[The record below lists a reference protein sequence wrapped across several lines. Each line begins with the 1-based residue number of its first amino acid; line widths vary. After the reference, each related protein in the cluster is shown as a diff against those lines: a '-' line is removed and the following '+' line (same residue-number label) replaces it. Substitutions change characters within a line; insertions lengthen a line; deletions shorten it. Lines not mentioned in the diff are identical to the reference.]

1 MSSESQLPSEVAF
14 ASFLVYNPSR
24 VRFPSDLSRKSR
36 TVMRAVK
43 SETASWA
50 RKQRLGERLAQ
61 EVGEEIREEFLGAET
76 TLVPMPG
83 HAPMKDARA
92 HWSARELCEHFV
104 HSGLGAQWLPLLE
117 RAHAV
122 AKSSTS
128 NSDARPTAQMH
139 FESLRARAD
148 LGAGASIT
156 VIDDVITRGATML
169 AAVGRLK
176 QALPGVHVR
185 GFALIR
191 SMSDEPIRAVKE
203 PVVGTVRVVPW
214 GTKREP

>member
-1 MSSESQLPSEVAF
+1 MSNESPLPSEVAF

-24 VRFPSDLSRKSR
+24 VRFPSDLSKRSR

-43 SETASWA
+43 SETAAWA

-61 EVGEEIREEFLGAET
+61 EVGEGIREEFLGADT

-92 HWSARELCEHFV
+92 HWAARELCEHFV
-104 HSGLGAQWLPLLE
+104 ESGLGAQWLPLLE
-117 RAHAV
+117 RTHAV

-128 NSDARPTAQMH
+128 TSDARPTAQLH
-139 FESLRARAD
+139 YDSLRARGD
-148 LGAGASIT
+148 LGAGTRIT
-156 VIDDVITRGATML
+156 VVDDVITRGATML

-176 QALPGVHVR
+176 QALPGVDVR

-203 PVVGTVRVVPW
+203 PVEGTVRVVPW